1 MRASTTTANRAIQ
14 TAWPRVRL
22 GDVCRVVGGS
32 TPKTGVEAFWSGDIV
47 WVTPTDLG
55 RLESDRIANSDR
67 CVTRLGYDSCGAEI
81 VPPGSVVMSSRAPIG
96 HLAIAALPLCTNQGC
111 KTFVPGSDVDSE
123 FLFYRLKQAVPDL
136 KALGS
141 GATFAEVSKRQ
152 CEAFEIPLPPLH
164 EQKRIVAALREQLD
178 AAARMRAA
186 AEQQETCVRELTSI
200 VVNRA
205 FRASAADWPLRPIG
219 QMARILSG
227 YAFKSAWFSEEGVRL
242 LRNANVSQGNIDWTD
257 TVRLPEVRR
266 SDFTEYELSAGDI
279 VLALDRPM
287 VAAGLKVARLA
298 KSDVPSLLLQR
309 VATFRL
315 SNDLDAGYL
324 YAFLRTRAFADA
336 VSGHE
341 QSLGVPHVSPK
352 QVAAVLLPA
361 PPIARQRDIVRALDD
376 ALGLVS
382 SASTA
387 VGGQAAEIGPLPAAL
402 LRSALSG

>member
-1 MRASTTTANRAIQ
+1 VNTAVQ
-14 TAWPRVRL
+14 TVERDATPLPTGWHWMRL
-22 GDVCRVVGGS
+22 GEVCAIIAGQSPPGDTYRDEPSGLPFFQGKADFGS
-32 TPKTGVEAFWSGDIV
+32 LHPVPRKWCLVPNKVAEPGDI
-47 WVTPTDLG
+47 L
-55 RLESDRIANSDR
+55 I
-67 CVTRLGYDSCGAEI
+67 
-81 VPPGSVVMSSRAPIG
+81 SVRAPVGPTNVADTRCCIG
-96 HLAIAALPLCTNQGC
+96 RGLAAIRPRSSMDRDYVLFALRHFEN
-111 KTFVPGSDVDSE
+111 
-123 FLFYRLKQAVPDL
+123 DL
-136 KALGS
+136 AALGS
-141 GATFAEVSKRQ
+141 GSTFSAIGRRELESLLLPV
-152 CEAFEIPLPPLH
+152 PPLL
-164 EQKRIVAALREQLD
+164 EQNRIAAALREQLD

-205 FRASAADWPLRPIG
+205 FKASAADWPLRPIG

-266 SDFTEYELSAGDI
+266 SDFTEYELSVGDI

-402 LRSALSG
+402 LRSAFSG